1 MISPNLLKDAG
12 VPVFKVWRVYTFES
26 VCTLYTHC
34 MTNYTHLFVA
44 VCCSVLQFKMWQV
57 CVLESVCTLDTYFI
71 TNCTQLCVAVCCSVL
86 QFKIWRVY
94 VFESVCTLYT
104 HTLIFGKCVCIEG
117 VFVSCVL
124 KRAWI
129 HVDACADEL
138 VLQCVAVCCS
148 VLQ

>member
-1 MISPNLLKDAG
+1 MISPNLLKEAG

-26 VCTLYTHC
+26 VRTLYTHC
-34 MTNYTHLFVA
+34 MTNYTHL
-44 VCCSVLQFKMWQV
+44 
-57 CVLESVCTLDTYFI
+57 
-71 TNCTQLCVAVCCSVL
+71 CVAVCCSVL
-86 QFKIWRVY
+86 QFKVWSVY
-94 VFESVCTLYT
+94 MFESVCTLYT

-117 VFVSCVL
+117 VFKSCVL